1 MPLLMPSLIL
11 SDAVV
16 LLQLV
21 VDWLEHSCADTLGNF
36 YNKVD
41 FSSDRMGAW

>member
-1 MPLLMPSLIL
+1 MQYDTIYA
-11 SDAVV
+11 DAVV
-16 LLQLV
+16 VKCCCQLV
-21 VDWLEHSCADTLGNF
+21 VDWLEHNSAERLENF

>member
-1 MPLLMPSLIL
+1 ML
-11 SDAVV
+11 SDAGASDLCVGV
-16 LLQLV
+16 SLYQLV
-21 VDWLEHSCADTLGNF
+21 IDWLEQSAADQLENF